1 MSKKHFYLL
10 TILFLSNLVFGQD
23 LELEQFTPRGGV
35 AVNIPGAVLPDT
47 CPDATYDLDLT
58 IKSTAGV
65 DFGTNP
71 ITIRITVTGS
81 NPGVYTFSP
90 PDGAG
95 TDLAAG
101 VSTNVPFSTAID
113 LSNPGPNTFTTEV
126 SFTASA
132 TIDDTEIAFINV
144 DPNTPNAGLTASEA
158 ITDKQME
165 LTLTIDDGGAYAA
178 TDFVE
183 VTIGSTTVSYTAT
196 GAEDQE
202 DAVNDL
208 APKLDAL
215 AGFSVT
221 ASDTTAGT
229 ITIRSA
235 TSGVAFAFSSNT
247 DQGTVTEDVTVGAGE
262 ITVCSGTP
270 IIFNA
275 SGGAATNGY
284 RYLVNDTYVAA
295 AQTSSRRS
303 FTTLSNGDQVQ
314 VEVTDGSGCISTS
327 RVIDI
332 VVNLTP
338 FDAGSPIDFT
348 VSNAEKDNFA
358 QEINISLTGAG
369 DAGDADEYFVTVN
382 GTTYTSGTG
391 NATLNDIVD
400 DLVADINVDAATFQV
415 SLTDNGSNFDIVSTA
430 LGTQFTVSTDSDDS
444 DNDAIISSSVVTGQY
459 DITYCPGEN
468 ITITASGGGAGATY
482 QFYIG
487 GALQTN
493 TTPNTLTF
501 TAPGDGVIIEIV
513 GTNTDGCSSSV
524 YAITSLNDITD
535 PGTIGSDE
543 TVCYNVTPPTI
554 SSTTGAT
561 FPTGASGS
569 YKWQYSYDGTTFT
582 DFSPL
587 VSTLNYVFGG
597 TINRTTYYR
606 RAAVSDLDDNICE
619 EYSNVVVYTVTGE
632 EYVHV
637 STELQDSQEGCPN
650 TAITDID
657 YYLYGGANTATVT
670 GLPAGLSDNVIDST
684 PIIAIRID
692 GTDADDEYTVTIDG
706 TPYGPVTGANDA
718 AVATALVGAIGS
730 AAASDAVSGDDN
742 QTIILTGATAGT
754 SFDVSTSASAGTNGV
769 LAGSISIV
777 ELVTVS
783 AAAAAGELH
792 SVTINGRNY
801 TYTSVGADTAATIV
815 TALVSAIN
823 TGGGDADAVAS
834 AGVGGDELVLTPR
847 VQDDFLRVSTSNDS
861 GVNNVPTTSR
871 PAKILR
877 ITGTPTVAVTAT
889 TRYNYTVTAGGT
901 ACTPHPTATGYIE
914 LTPNSLLTLTSA
926 AGTDAQTLCNDTP
939 ITDIVYKVQFAGNAQ
954 VDDPTRFIDGLP
966 TGVTAGYVATQQVEQ
981 ITITSPGGG
990 YALSDQVTVTI
1001 NGTSETYTAAAGD
1014 TQANAVN
1021 DLR

>member
-1 MSKKHFYLL
+1 
-10 TILFLSNLVFGQD
+10 
-23 LELEQFTPRGGV
+23 
-35 AVNIPGAVLPDT
+35 
-47 CPDATYDLDLT
+47 
-58 IKSTAGV
+58 
-65 DFGTNP
+65 
-71 ITIRITVTGS
+71 
-81 NPGVYTFSP
+81 
-90 PDGAG
+90 
-95 TDLAAG
+95 
-101 VSTNVPFSTAID
+101 
-113 LSNPGPNTFTTEV
+113 
-126 SFTASA
+126 
-132 TIDDTEIAFINV
+132 
-144 DPNTPNAGLTASEA
+144 
-158 ITDKQME
+158 ME

-338 FDAGSPIDFT
+338 FDAGTPIDFN
-348 VSNAEKDNFA
+348 VSNAEKDNF
-358 QEINISLTGAG
+358 QQQIDVSVTGTP
-369 DAGDADEYFVTVN
+369 DAADEYFITIN
-382 GTTYTSGTG
+382 GTTYESGGGDTT
-391 NATLNDIVD
+391 ANDVISG
-400 DLVADINVDAATFQV
+400 LEADITPDIGTLQI
-415 SLTDNGSNFDIVSTA
+415 SLNNTGSTLEITSTA
-430 LGTQFTVSTDSDDS
+430 AGTQFSLSTSSDDA
-444 DNDAIISSSVVTGQY
+444 DNGAIISSSVQTGQY

-468 ITITASGGGAGATY
+468 VTLTATGGGAGATY

-561 FPTGASGS
+561 FPSGASGS
-569 YKWQYSYDGTTFT
+569 YKWQYSYDGTSFT

-587 VSTLNYVFGG
+587 VSTINYVF
-597 TINRTTYYR
+597 TSSINRTTYYR

-637 STELQDSQEGCPN
+637 STELQDSQE
-650 TAITDID
+650 D
-657 YYLYGGANTATVT
+657 
-670 GLPAGLSDNVIDST
+670 
-684 PIIAIRID
+684 
-692 GTDADDEYTVTIDG
+692 
-706 TPYGPVTGANDA
+706 
-718 AVATALVGAIGS
+718 
-730 AAASDAVSGDDN
+730 
-742 QTIILTGATAGT
+742 
-754 SFDVSTSASAGTNGV
+754 
-769 LAGSISIV
+769 
-777 ELVTVS
+777 
-783 AAAAAGELH
+783 
-792 SVTINGRNY
+792 
-801 TYTSVGADTAATIV
+801 
-815 TALVSAIN
+815 
-823 TGGGDADAVAS
+823 
-834 AGVGGDELVLTPR
+834 
-847 VQDDFLRVSTSNDS
+847 
-861 GVNNVPTTSR
+861 VPTQRS
-871 PAKILR
+871 
-877 ITGTPTVAVTAT
+877 
-889 TRYNYTVTAGGT
+889 
-901 ACTPHPTATGYIE
+901 
-914 LTPNSLLTLTSA
+914 
-926 AGTDAQTLCNDTP
+926 QTL
-939 ITDIVYKVQFAGNAQ
+939 IIIYM
-954 VDDPTRFIDGLP
+954 
-966 TGVTAGYVATQQVEQ
+966 VEQ
-981 ITITSPGGG
+981 TR
-990 YALSDQVTVTI
+990 LQ
-1001 NGTSETYTAAAGD
+1001 
-1014 TQANAVN
+1014 
-1021 DLR
+1021 

>member
-65 DFGTNP
+65 DFGTNS

-158 ITDKQME
+158 ITDTQME

-338 FDAGSPIDFT
+338 
-348 VSNAEKDNFA
+348 
-358 QEINISLTGAG
+358 LM
-369 DAGDADEYFVTVN
+369 
-382 GTTYTSGTG
+382 
-391 NATLNDIVD
+391 
-400 DLVADINVDAATFQV
+400 LVH
-415 SLTDNGSNFDIVSTA
+415 L
-430 LGTQFTVSTDSDDS
+430 
-444 DNDAIISSSVVTGQY
+444 
-459 DITYCPGEN
+459 
-468 ITITASGGGAGATY
+468 
-482 QFYIG
+482 
-487 GALQTN
+487 
-493 TTPNTLTF
+493 
-501 TAPGDGVIIEIV
+501 
-513 GTNTDGCSSSV
+513 
-524 YAITSLNDITD
+524 
-535 PGTIGSDE
+535 
-543 TVCYNVTPPTI
+543 
-554 SSTTGAT
+554 
-561 FPTGASGS
+561 
-569 YKWQYSYDGTTFT
+569 
-582 DFSPL
+582 
-587 VSTLNYVFGG
+587 
-597 TINRTTYYR
+597 
-606 RAAVSDLDDNICE
+606 
-619 EYSNVVVYTVTGE
+619 
-632 EYVHV
+632 
-637 STELQDSQEGCPN
+637 
-650 TAITDID
+650 
-657 YYLYGGANTATVT
+657 
-670 GLPAGLSDNVIDST
+670 
-684 PIIAIRID
+684 
-692 GTDADDEYTVTIDG
+692 
-706 TPYGPVTGANDA
+706 
-718 AVATALVGAIGS
+718 
-730 AAASDAVSGDDN
+730 
-742 QTIILTGATAGT
+742 
-754 SFDVSTSASAGTNGV
+754 
-769 LAGSISIV
+769 
-777 ELVTVS
+777 
-783 AAAAAGELH
+783 
-792 SVTINGRNY
+792 
-801 TYTSVGADTAATIV
+801 
-815 TALVSAIN
+815 
-823 TGGGDADAVAS
+823 
-834 AGVGGDELVLTPR
+834 
-847 VQDDFLRVSTSNDS
+847 
-861 GVNNVPTTSR
+861 
-871 PAKILR
+871 
-877 ITGTPTVAVTAT
+877 
-889 TRYNYTVTAGGT
+889 
-901 ACTPHPTATGYIE
+901 
-914 LTPNSLLTLTSA
+914 
-926 AGTDAQTLCNDTP
+926 
-939 ITDIVYKVQFAGNAQ
+939 
-954 VDDPTRFIDGLP
+954 
-966 TGVTAGYVATQQVEQ
+966 
-981 ITITSPGGG
+981 
-990 YALSDQVTVTI
+990 
-1001 NGTSETYTAAAGD
+1001 
-1014 TQANAVN
+1014 
-1021 DLR
+1021 